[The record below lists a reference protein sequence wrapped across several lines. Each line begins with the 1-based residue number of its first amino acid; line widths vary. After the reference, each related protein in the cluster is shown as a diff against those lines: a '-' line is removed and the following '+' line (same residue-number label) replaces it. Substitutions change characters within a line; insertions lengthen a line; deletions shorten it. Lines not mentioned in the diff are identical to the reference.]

1 MSRPKGTERPFISC
15 SLTSSKKIHAK
26 RPSQPCD
33 RGVFFDRTMPI
44 VYNEQDIKEDCADGE
59 CHTNMAYTALYRVYR
74 PQTFQDVVG
83 QEHVTITLRNA
94 LREGRLS
101 HAYLFNGPRG
111 TGKTSAAK
119 IMSKAVNCEQPID
132 GEPCNECGSCR
143 AITSGSVTDVLEID
157 AASNRGVEEIR
168 DIRDKVKF
176 APSDVKY
183 KVYIIDEVHMLTT
196 EAFNALLKTL
206 EEPPSHV
213 IFILATT
220 EPHKLPATIISR
232 CQRFDF
238 HRIPLR
244 VMVDLLQKIC
254 QSQGVRVEE
263 QALQLVAKMAE
274 GGARD
279 ALSLLDQAISFS
291 RDEVKASDIM
301 QITGTVSQTYFS
313 VLARYIAER
322 DVAQVMEQF
331 DQVMVQGKDPEQF
344 LHDFLYYYRDM
355 LLLKTAP
362 QLEEIVERTMID
374 DQFAHVAELYGFPE
388 LYAAIETCN
397 QALSQLKWSTYARVL
412 VELTLVKMCQPVAQQ
427 AGSTAA
433 SAAPQV
439 NSEELTGMANRIRVL
454 EERLVMVMQGQVSL
468 PTQKSEEPRKAEPK
482 RVAAAGGGSRTSM
495 NRVREVAK
503 ALDENL
509 TRQVRGQW
517 SQILTDLKKVK
528 IQYQAW
534 LVNGQPVAAGSDAVV
549 VTFTSP
555 IHCDKTMEPELKGVV
570 ERVMLSALGKPL
582 QLLSIMEEEWQSVE
596 QQVGQKDSPAEEE
609 QDPFLAEAIKLV
621 GEELVEVKD

>member
-1 MSRPKGTERPFISC
+1 ME
-15 SLTSSKKIHAK
+15 
-26 RPSQPCD
+26 
-33 RGVFFDRTMPI
+33 
-44 VYNEQDIKEDCADGE
+44 EDCADGE

-94 LREGRLS
+94 LRESRLS

-119 IMSKAVNCEQPID
+119 IMAKAVNCEQPID
-132 GEPCNECGSCR
+132 GEPCNQCETCK
-143 AITSGSVTDVLEID
+143 AISNGSVTDVLEID

-176 APSDVKY
+176 APSDVRY

-238 HRIPLR
+238 HRIPLK
-244 VMVDLLQKIC
+244 VMVNLLQKIC
-254 QSQGVRVEE
+254 ESQEVRVEE

-279 ALSLLDQAISFS
+279 ALSLLDQAISYS
-291 RDEVKASDIM
+291 KDEVRASDIM
-301 QITGTVSQTYFS
+301 QITGTVAQTYFS
-313 VLARYIAER
+313 VLAHHIVRR

-374 DQFAHVAELYGFPE
+374 DQFAEVAKLYTLPD
-388 LYAAIETCN
+388 LYATIEMCN
-397 QALSQLKWSTYARVL
+397 AALAQLKWSTYARVL
-412 VELTLVKMCQPVAQQ
+412 VELTLVKLCQPSATQS
-427 AGSTAA
+427 GGAA
-433 SAAPQV
+433 AENAAPM
-439 NSEELTGMANRIRVL
+439 NNEELSGMSNRIRVL
-454 EERLVMVMQGQVSL
+454 EERLAQVLQGQVVI
-468 PTQKSEEPRKAEPK
+468 PGQPNAEEPRKVEP
-482 RVAAAGGGSRTSM
+482 RRIAAAAGGGSRTPI

-503 ALDENL
+503 TLDEDL

-549 VTFTSP
+549 VTFKSP
-555 IHCDKTMEPELKGVV
+555 IHCDKTMEPELRSVV
-570 ERVMLSALGKPL
+570 ERVMSNALGRPL
-582 QLLSIMEEEWQSVE
+582 QLLSVMEEEWQGVDE
-596 QQVGQKDSPAEEE
+596 QIGQKDESADDG

-621 GEELVEVKD
+621 GEGLVEVKD

>member
-1 MSRPKGTERPFISC
+1 
-15 SLTSSKKIHAK
+15 
-26 RPSQPCD
+26 
-33 RGVFFDRTMPI
+33 
-44 VYNEQDIKEDCADGE
+44 
-59 CHTNMAYTALYRVYR
+59 MAYTALYRVYR

-94 LREGRLS
+94 LRENRLS

-119 IMSKAVNCEQPID
+119 IMAKAVNCEQPID
-132 GEPCNECGSCR
+132 GEPCNQCDTCK
-143 AITSGSVTDVLEID
+143 AISNGSVTDVLEID

-176 APSDVKY
+176 APSDVRY

-238 HRIPLR
+238 HRIPLK
-244 VMVDLLQKIC
+244 VMVDLLQRIC
-254 QSQGVRVEE
+254 QSQGVQVEE

-279 ALSLLDQAISFS
+279 ALSLLDQAISYS
-291 RDEVKASDIM
+291 KDEVRASDIM
-301 QITGTVSQTYFS
+301 QITGTVAQSYFS
-313 VLARYIAER
+313 VLARHIAEN

-331 DQVMVQGKDPEQF
+331 DRVMVQGKDPEQF

-374 DQFAHVAELYGFPE
+374 DQFQEVAKLYSLPA

-397 QALSQLKWSTYARVL
+397 QSLSQLKWSTYARVL
-412 VELTLVKMCQPVAQQ
+412 VELTLVKMCQ
-427 AGSTAA
+427 SSAA
-433 SAAPQV
+433 SAPNTQAAAGGGGAAAAS
-439 NSEELTGMANRIRVL
+439 SEEWTAMAARLNAL
-454 EERLVMVMQGQVSL
+454 EEKLSQVLQGQISL
-468 PTQKSEEPRKAEPK
+468 PDQQKTEEPRKSEPR
-482 RVAAAGGGSRTSM
+482 RVVAAAAGGGSRTSM

-517 SQILTDLKKVK
+517 SQILNELKKVK

-534 LVNGQPVAAGSDAVV
+534 LVNGQPVAAGNDAVI
-549 VTFTSP
+549 VTFTSA

-570 ERVMLSALGKPL
+570 ERVMSTVLGRPL
-582 QLLSIMEEEWQSVE
+582 QLLSVMEEEWQSVD
-596 QQVGQKDSPAEEE
+596 QQTAQKDDPGGE
-609 QDPFLAEAIKLV
+609 QEDPFLAEAIKLV
-621 GEELVEVKD
+621 GEGLIEVKD

>member
-1 MSRPKGTERPFISC
+1 
-15 SLTSSKKIHAK
+15 
-26 RPSQPCD
+26 
-33 RGVFFDRTMPI
+33 
-44 VYNEQDIKEDCADGE
+44 
-59 CHTNMAYTALYRVYR
+59 MAYTALYRVYR

-433 SAAPQV
+433 SAAPEV

-454 EERLVMVMQGQVSL
+454 EERLVQVMQGQVSL

-495 NRVREVAK
+495 NRVRDVAK

-570 ERVMLSALGKPL
+570 ERVMLNILGKPL

-621 GEELVEVKD
+621 GEGLVEVKD

>member
-1 MSRPKGTERPFISC
+1 
-15 SLTSSKKIHAK
+15 
-26 RPSQPCD
+26 
-33 RGVFFDRTMPI
+33 
-44 VYNEQDIKEDCADGE
+44 
-59 CHTNMAYTALYRVYR
+59 MAYTALYRVYR
-74 PQTFQDVVG
+74 PKTFQDVVG

-94 LREGRLS
+94 LRENRLS

-119 IMSKAVNCEQPID
+119 IMAKAVNCEQPID
-132 GEPCNECGSCR
+132 GEPCNQCDTCK
-143 AITSGSVTDVLEID
+143 AISNGSVTDVLEID

-176 APSDVKY
+176 APSDVRY

-238 HRIPLR
+238 HRIPLK
-244 VMVDLLQKIC
+244 VMVDLLQRIC
-254 QSQGVRVEE
+254 QSQGVQVEE

-279 ALSLLDQAISFS
+279 ALSLLDQAISYS
-291 RDEVKASDIM
+291 KDEVRASDIM
-301 QITGTVSQTYFS
+301 QITGTVAQSYFS
-313 VLARYIAER
+313 VLARHIAEN

-331 DQVMVQGKDPEQF
+331 DRVMVQGKDPEQF

-374 DQFAHVAELYGFPE
+374 DQFQEVAKLYSLPA

-397 QALSQLKWSTYARVL
+397 QSLSQLKWSTYARVL
-412 VELTLVKMCQPVAQQ
+412 VELTLVKMCQSSAPNTQTT
-427 AGSTAA
+427 AGGGGAAAA
-433 SAAPQV
+433 S
-439 NSEELTGMANRIRVL
+439 SEEWTAMAARLNAL
-454 EERLVMVMQGQVSL
+454 EEKLSQVLQGQISL
-468 PTQKSEEPRKAEPK
+468 PGQQKTEEPRKSEPR
-482 RVAAAGGGSRTSM
+482 RVVAAAAGGGSRTSM

-517 SQILTDLKKVK
+517 SQILNELKKVK

-534 LVNGQPVAAGSDAVV
+534 LVNGQPVAAGNDAVI
-549 VTFTSP
+549 VTFTSA

-570 ERVMLSALGKPL
+570 ERVMSTVLGRPL
-582 QLLSIMEEEWQSVE
+582 QLLSVMEEEWQSVD
-596 QQVGQKDSPAEEE
+596 QQTAQKDDPGGE
-609 QDPFLAEAIKLV
+609 QEDPFLAEAIKLV
-621 GEELVEVKD
+621 GEGLIEVKD

>member
-1 MSRPKGTERPFISC
+1 ME
-15 SLTSSKKIHAK
+15 
-26 RPSQPCD
+26 
-33 RGVFFDRTMPI
+33 
-44 VYNEQDIKEDCADGE
+44 EDCADGE

-94 LREGRLS
+94 LRESRLS

-119 IMSKAVNCEQPID
+119 IMAKAVNCEQPID
-132 GEPCNECGSCR
+132 GEPCNQCETCK
-143 AITSGSVTDVLEID
+143 AISNGSVTDVLEID

-176 APSDVKY
+176 APSDVRY

-238 HRIPLR
+238 HRIPLK
-244 VMVDLLQKIC
+244 VMVNLLQKIC
-254 QSQGVRVEE
+254 ESQGVRVEE

-279 ALSLLDQAISFS
+279 ALSLLDQAISYS
-291 RDEVKASDIM
+291 KDEVRASDIM
-301 QITGTVSQTYFS
+301 QITGTVAQTYFS
-313 VLARYIAER
+313 VLAHHIVRR

-374 DQFAHVAELYGFPE
+374 DQFAEVAKLYTLPD
-388 LYAAIETCN
+388 LYATIEMCN
-397 QALSQLKWSTYARVL
+397 AALAQLKWSTYARVL
-412 VELTLVKMCQPVAQQ
+412 VELTLVKMCQPSATQD
-427 AGSTAA
+427 GGAA
-433 SAAPQV
+433 VENAAPI
-439 NSEELTGMANRIRVL
+439 NNEELSGMSNRIRVL
-454 EERLVMVMQGQVSL
+454 EERLAQVLQGQVVIPGQPSA
-468 PTQKSEEPRKAEPK
+468 EEPRKVEP
-482 RVAAAGGGSRTSM
+482 RRIAGAAGGGSRTPI

-503 ALDENL
+503 TLDEDL

-549 VTFTSP
+549 VTFKSP
-555 IHCDKTMEPELKGVV
+555 IHCDKTMEPELRGVV
-570 ERVMLSALGKPL
+570 ERVMSNALGRPL
-582 QLLSIMEEEWQSVE
+582 QLLSVMEEEWQGVDE
-596 QQVGQKDSPAEEE
+596 QIGQKDESADDG

-621 GEELVEVKD
+621 GEGLVEVKD

>member
-1 MSRPKGTERPFISC
+1 
-15 SLTSSKKIHAK
+15 
-26 RPSQPCD
+26 
-33 RGVFFDRTMPI
+33 
-44 VYNEQDIKEDCADGE
+44 
-59 CHTNMAYTALYRVYR
+59 MAYTALYRVYR
-74 PQTFQDVVG
+74 PQKFEDVVG
-83 QEHVTITLRNA
+83 QEHVTTTLRNA

-119 IMSKAVNCEQPID
+119 IMSKAVNCEQPRD
-132 GEPCNECGSCR
+132 GEPCNECSTCK
-143 AITSGSVTDVLEID
+143 AISNGSVTDVLEID

-213 IFILATT
+213 LFILATT

-238 HRIPLR
+238 HRIPLQ
-244 VMVDLLQKIC
+244 VMVNLLKRIC
-254 QSQGVRVEE
+254 ESQEVRVED

-291 RDEVKASDIM
+291 QDEVRASDIM
-301 QITGTVSQTYFS
+301 QITGTVAQGYFS
-313 VLARYIAER
+313 VLAQHIIER
-322 DVAQVMEQF
+322 DVAKVMEQF

-355 LLLKTAP
+355 LLLKAAP
-362 QLEEIVERTMID
+362 RLEEIVERTMLD
-374 DQFAHVAELYGFPE
+374 DQFEQVAQRYTLPD
-388 LYAAIETCN
+388 LYAKIEVCN

-412 VELTLVKMCQPVAQQ
+412 VELTLVKLCQPVEQ
-427 AGSTAA
+427 TAA
-433 SAAPQV
+433 VTNQAVAGAV
-439 NSEELTGMANRIRVL
+439 HSEGKDNAGLSDRIRVL
-454 EERLVMVMQGQVSL
+454 EERLAQVMQGQVSIQV
-468 PTQKSEEPRKAEPK
+468 PTKAEESRKAEP
-482 RVAAAGGGSRTSM
+482 RRTNTGNSSSRTPM
-495 NRVREVAK
+495 NKVREVAK
-503 ALDENL
+503 ALDQNL
-509 TRQVRGQW
+509 TRQVQGKW
-517 SQILTDLKKVK
+517 SQILVDLKKIK
-528 IQYQAW
+528 IQHQAW
-534 LVNGQPVAAGSDAVV
+534 LVNGQPVAAGADAVV
-549 VTFTSP
+549 VTFKSP
-555 IHCDKTMEPELKGVV
+555 IHCDKTMEPELKSVV
-570 ERVMLSALGKPL
+570 ERVMQSALGRPL
-582 QLLSIMEEEWQSVE
+582 QLLSVMEEEWQSVE
-596 QQVGQKDSPAEEE
+596 QTSAQSDAPVEEE

-621 GEELVEVKD
+621 GEGLVEVKD

>member
-1 MSRPKGTERPFISC
+1 
-15 SLTSSKKIHAK
+15 
-26 RPSQPCD
+26 
-33 RGVFFDRTMPI
+33 
-44 VYNEQDIKEDCADGE
+44 
-59 CHTNMAYTALYRVYR
+59 MAYTALYRVYR

-94 LREGRLS
+94 LRESRLS

-119 IMSKAVNCEQPID
+119 IMAKAVNCEQPID
-132 GEPCNECGSCR
+132 GEPCNQCDTCK
-143 AITSGSVTDVLEID
+143 AISNGSVTDVLEID

-238 HRIPLR
+238 HRIPLK
-244 VMVDLLQKIC
+244 VMVDLLRRIC
-254 QSQGVRVEE
+254 ESQGVRVEE

-279 ALSLLDQAISFS
+279 ALSLLDQAISYS
-291 RDEVKASDIM
+291 KDEVRASDLM
-301 QITGTVSQTYFS
+301 QITGTVAQSYFS
-313 VLARYIAER
+313 VLAQHIAKR

-374 DQFAHVAELYGFPE
+374 DQFAEVAKMYTLPE
-388 LYAAIETCN
+388 LYATIEICN
-397 QALSQLKWSTYARVL
+397 QALAQLKWSTYARVL
-412 VELTLVKMCQPVAQQ
+412 VELTLVKMCQPAAQGVGAAVA
-427 AGSTAA
+427 AA
-433 SAAPQV
+433 SEAAPM
-439 NSEELTGMANRIRVL
+439 NHDELSGMSNRIRVL
-454 EERLVMVMQGQVSL
+454 EERLEQVLQGQIIASGQ
-468 PTQKSEEPRKAEPK
+468 PKAEETRKEPRRIAS
-482 RVAAAGGGSRTSM
+482 AAGGSRTPL

-555 IHCDKTMEPELKGVV
+555 IHCDKTMEPELRSVV
-570 ERVMLSALGKPL
+570 ERVMSNALGRPL
-582 QLLSIMEEEWQSVE
+582 QLLSVMEEEWQGVDV
-596 QQVGQKDSPAEEE
+596 QVGQKDAPDENE

-621 GEELVEVKD
+621 GEGLVEVKD

>member
-1 MSRPKGTERPFISC
+1 
-15 SLTSSKKIHAK
+15 
-26 RPSQPCD
+26 
-33 RGVFFDRTMPI
+33 
-44 VYNEQDIKEDCADGE
+44 
-59 CHTNMAYTALYRVYR
+59 MAYTALYRVYR

-94 LREGRLS
+94 LRESRLS

-119 IMSKAVNCEQPID
+119 IMAKAVNCEQPID
-132 GEPCNECGSCR
+132 GEPCNQCETCK
-143 AITSGSVTDVLEID
+143 AISNGSVTDVLEID

-176 APSDVKY
+176 APSDVRY

-238 HRIPLR
+238 HRIPLK
-244 VMVDLLQKIC
+244 VMVNLLQKIC
-254 QSQGVRVEE
+254 ESQGVRVEE

-279 ALSLLDQAISFS
+279 ALSLLDQAISYS
-291 RDEVKASDIM
+291 QDEVRASDIM
-301 QITGTVSQTYFS
+301 QITGTVAQTYFS
-313 VLARYIAER
+313 VLARHIVER

-374 DQFAHVAELYGFPE
+374 DQFAEVAKLYSLPD
-388 LYAAIETCN
+388 LYATIEMCN
-397 QALSQLKWSTYARVL
+397 AALAQLKWSTYARVL
-412 VELTLVKMCQPVAQQ
+412 VELTLVKMCQPSGAQ
-427 AGSTAA
+427 GGGAA
-433 SAAPQV
+433 ILDAAPM
-439 NSEELTGMANRIRVL
+439 NSEELSGMSNRIRIL
-454 EERLVMVMQGQVSL
+454 EERLAQVLQGQVMIPGQPSV
-468 PTQKSEEPRKAEPK
+468 EEPRKVEP
-482 RVAAAGGGSRTSM
+482 RRIAAAAGGGSRTPI

-503 ALDENL
+503 NLDENL

-534 LVNGQPVAAGSDAVV
+534 LVNGQPVAAGNDAVV
-549 VTFTSP
+549 VIFKSP
-555 IHCDKTMEPELKGVV
+555 IHCDKTMEPELRSVV
-570 ERVMLSALGKPL
+570 ERVMSNALGRQL
-582 QLLSIMEEEWQSVE
+582 QLLSVMEEEWQGVDE
-596 QQVGQKDSPAEEE
+596 QVGQRDEAVEEG
-609 QDPFLAEAIKLV
+609 QDPFLTEAIRLV
-621 GEELVEVKD
+621 GEGLVEVKD

>member
-1 MSRPKGTERPFISC
+1 
-15 SLTSSKKIHAK
+15 
-26 RPSQPCD
+26 
-33 RGVFFDRTMPI
+33 
-44 VYNEQDIKEDCADGE
+44 VYNETDMEEDCADGE
-59 CHTNMAYTALYRVYR
+59 CRTNMAYTALYRVYR
-74 PQTFQDVVG
+74 PQTFRDVVG

-94 LREGRLS
+94 LREGRFS

-119 IMSKAVNCEQPID
+119 IMSKAVNCERPVD

-238 HRIPLR
+238 HRIPLK

-279 ALSLLDQAISFS
+279 ALSLLDQAISYS
-291 RDEVKASDIM
+291 RDEVRASDIM

-313 VLARYIAER
+313 VLARSIAER
-322 DVAQVMEQF
+322 DVARVMEQF

-362 QLEEIVERTMID
+362 QLEEIVERTMVD
-374 DQFAHVAELYGFPE
+374 DQFAEVAQLYGFPE

-427 AGSTAA
+427 PGTA
-433 SAAPQV
+433 SPAPQM
-439 NSEELTGMANRIRVL
+439 NSEELAGMANRIRVL
-454 EERLVMVMQGQVSL
+454 EERLMQVIQGQASL
-468 PTQKSEEPRKAEPK
+468 PAQRAEEPRKAEPK
-482 RVAAAGGGSRTSM
+482 RVAAAGGGSRTPM
-495 NRVREVAK
+495 NKVREAAK

-534 LVNGQPVAAGSDAVV
+534 LVNGQPVAVGRDAVV

-570 ERVMLSALGKPL
+570 EQVMQNVLGRPL
-582 QLLSIMEEEWQSVE
+582 QLLSIMEEEWQSAE
-596 QQVGQKDSPAEEE
+596 QQAGQKDGPAEEE
-609 QDPFLAEAIKLV
+609 QDPFLTEAIKLV
-621 GEELVEVKD
+621 GEGLVEVKD

>member
-1 MSRPKGTERPFISC
+1 
-15 SLTSSKKIHAK
+15 
-26 RPSQPCD
+26 
-33 RGVFFDRTMPI
+33 
-44 VYNEQDIKEDCADGE
+44 
-59 CHTNMAYTALYRVYR
+59 MAYTALYRVYR

-94 LREGRLS
+94 LRENRLS

-119 IMSKAVNCEQPID
+119 IMAKAVNCEQPID
-132 GEPCNECGSCR
+132 GEPCNQCDTCK
-143 AITSGSVTDVLEID
+143 AISNGSVTDVLEID

-176 APSDVKY
+176 APSDVRY

-238 HRIPLR
+238 HRIPLK
-244 VMVDLLQKIC
+244 VMVDLLQRIC
-254 QSQGVRVEE
+254 QSQGVQVEE

-279 ALSLLDQAISFS
+279 ALSLLDQAISYS
-291 RDEVKASDIM
+291 KDEVRASDIM
-301 QITGTVSQTYFS
+301 QITGTVAQSYFS
-313 VLARYIAER
+313 VLARHIAEN

-331 DQVMVQGKDPEQF
+331 DRVMVQGKDPEQF

-374 DQFAHVAELYGFPE
+374 DQFQEVAKLYSLPA

-397 QALSQLKWSTYARVL
+397 QSLSQLKWSTYARVL
-412 VELTLVKMCQPVAQQ
+412 VELTLVKMCQ
-427 AGSTAA
+427 SSAA
-433 SAAPQV
+433 SSPNTQTTAGGGGAAAAS
-439 NSEELTGMANRIRVL
+439 SEEWTAMAARLNAL
-454 EERLVMVMQGQVSL
+454 EERLSQVLQGQISL
-468 PTQKSEEPRKAEPK
+468 PGQQKTEEPRKSEPR
-482 RVAAAGGGSRTSM
+482 RVVAAAAGGGSRTSM

-517 SQILTDLKKVK
+517 SQILNELKKVK

-534 LVNGQPVAAGSDAVV
+534 LVNGQPVAAGNDAVI
-549 VTFTSP
+549 VTFTSA

-570 ERVMLSALGKPL
+570 ERVMSTVLGRPL
-582 QLLSIMEEEWQSVE
+582 QLLSVMEEEWQSVD
-596 QQVGQKDSPAEEE
+596 QQTAQKDDPGGE
-609 QDPFLAEAIKLV
+609 QEDPFLAEAIKLV
-621 GEELVEVKD
+621 GEGLIEVKD

>member
-1 MSRPKGTERPFISC
+1 
-15 SLTSSKKIHAK
+15 
-26 RPSQPCD
+26 
-33 RGVFFDRTMPI
+33 
-44 VYNEQDIKEDCADGE
+44 
-59 CHTNMAYTALYRVYR
+59 MAYTALYRVYR

-94 LREGRLS
+94 LRESRLS

-119 IMSKAVNCEQPID
+119 IMAKAVNCEQPID
-132 GEPCNECGSCR
+132 GEPCNQCETCK
-143 AITSGSVTDVLEID
+143 AISTGSVTDVLEID

-176 APSDVKY
+176 APSDVRY

-238 HRIPLR
+238 HRIPLK
-244 VMVDLLQKIC
+244 VMVNLLQKIC
-254 QSQGVRVEE
+254 ESQEVRVEE

-279 ALSLLDQAISFS
+279 ALSLLDQAISYS
-291 RDEVKASDIM
+291 KDEVRASDIM
-301 QITGTVSQTYFS
+301 QITGTVAQTYFS
-313 VLARYIAER
+313 VLAHHIVRR

-374 DQFAHVAELYGFPE
+374 DQFAEVAKLYTLPD
-388 LYAAIETCN
+388 LYATIEMCN
-397 QALSQLKWSTYARVL
+397 AALAQLKWSTYARVL
-412 VELTLVKMCQPVAQQ
+412 VELTLVKLCQPSATQS
-427 AGSTAA
+427 GGAA
-433 SAAPQV
+433 AENAAPM
-439 NSEELTGMANRIRVL
+439 NNEELSGMSNRIRVL
-454 EERLVMVMQGQVSL
+454 EERLAQVLQGQVVI
-468 PTQKSEEPRKAEPK
+468 PGQPNAEEPRKVEP
-482 RVAAAGGGSRTSM
+482 RRIASAAGGGSRTPI

-503 ALDENL
+503 TLDEDL

-549 VTFTSP
+549 VTFKSP
-555 IHCDKTMEPELKGVV
+555 IHCDKTMEPELRSVV
-570 ERVMLSALGKPL
+570 ERVMSNALGRPL
-582 QLLSIMEEEWQSVE
+582 QLLSVMEEEWQGVDE
-596 QQVGQKDSPAEEE
+596 QIGQKDESADDG

-621 GEELVEVKD
+621 GEGLVEVKD

>member
-1 MSRPKGTERPFISC
+1 
-15 SLTSSKKIHAK
+15 
-26 RPSQPCD
+26 
-33 RGVFFDRTMPI
+33 
-44 VYNEQDIKEDCADGE
+44 
-59 CHTNMAYTALYRVYR
+59 MAYTALYRVYR

-238 HRIPLR
+238 HRIPLK
-244 VMVDLLQKIC
+244 VMVNLLQKIC
-254 QSQGVRVEE
+254 LSQGVRVEE

-291 RDEVKASDIM
+291 RDEVRASDIM

-313 VLARYIAER
+313 VLARSIAER

-331 DQVMVQGKDPEQF
+331 DQIMVQGKDPEQF

-374 DQFAHVAELYGFPE
+374 DQFSHVAELYGFPE
-388 LYAAIETCN
+388 LYEAIETCN

-412 VELTLVKMCQPVAQQ
+412 VELTLVKLCQPTAQQ
-427 AGSTAA
+427 AGAPAA
-433 SAAPQV
+433 AAVQV
-439 NSEELTGMANRIRVL
+439 NHEEVNGMANRIRVL
-454 EERLVMVMQGQVSL
+454 EERLTQVLQGQVSL
-468 PTQKSEEPRKAEPK
+468 PTQKSEEPRKVEPK
-482 RVAAAGGGSRTSM
+482 RIAAAGGGSRTSM

-503 ALDENL
+503 AMDENL

-534 LVNGQPVAAGSDAVV
+534 LVNGQPVAASSDSVV

-570 ERVMLSALGKPL
+570 ERVLQSVLGRPL

-596 QQVGQKDSPAEEE
+596 QQVGQKDTPAEEQ
-609 QDPFLAEAIKLV
+609 QDPFLTEAIKLV
-621 GEELVEVKD
+621 GEDLVEVKD

>member
-1 MSRPKGTERPFISC
+1 
-15 SLTSSKKIHAK
+15 
-26 RPSQPCD
+26 
-33 RGVFFDRTMPI
+33 
-44 VYNEQDIKEDCADGE
+44 
-59 CHTNMAYTALYRVYR
+59 
-74 PQTFQDVVG
+74 
-83 QEHVTITLRNA
+83 
-94 LREGRLS
+94 
-101 HAYLFNGPRG
+101 
-111 TGKTSAAK
+111 
-119 IMSKAVNCEQPID
+119 
-132 GEPCNECGSCR
+132 
-143 AITSGSVTDVLEID
+143 
-157 AASNRGVEEIR
+157 
-168 DIRDKVKF
+168 
-176 APSDVKY
+176 
-183 KVYIIDEVHMLTT
+183 
-196 EAFNALLKTL
+196 
-206 EEPPSHV
+206 
-213 IFILATT
+213 
-220 EPHKLPATIISR
+220 
-232 CQRFDF
+232 
-238 HRIPLR
+238 
-244 VMVDLLQKIC
+244 
-254 QSQGVRVEE
+254 
-263 QALQLVAKMAE
+263 
-274 GGARD
+274 
-279 ALSLLDQAISFS
+279 
-291 RDEVKASDIM
+291 
-301 QITGTVSQTYFS
+301 
-313 VLARYIAER
+313 
-322 DVAQVMEQF
+322 
-331 DQVMVQGKDPEQF
+331 
-344 LHDFLYYYRDM
+344 
-355 LLLKTAP
+355 
-362 QLEEIVERTMID
+362 MID

-582 QLLSIMEEEWQSVE
+582 QLLSIMEEEWHSVE

>member
-1 MSRPKGTERPFISC
+1 
-15 SLTSSKKIHAK
+15 
-26 RPSQPCD
+26 
-33 RGVFFDRTMPI
+33 
-44 VYNEQDIKEDCADGE
+44 
-59 CHTNMAYTALYRVYR
+59 MAYTALYRVYR

-94 LREGRLS
+94 LRENRLS

-119 IMSKAVNCEQPID
+119 IMAKAVNCEQPID
-132 GEPCNECGSCR
+132 GEPCNQCETCK
-143 AITSGSVTDVLEID
+143 AISNGSVTDVLEID

-238 HRIPLR
+238 HRIPLK
-244 VMVDLLQKIC
+244 VMVNLLQRIC
-254 QSQGVRVEE
+254 QSQGVQVEE

-279 ALSLLDQAISFS
+279 ALSLLDQAISYS
-291 RDEVKASDIM
+291 KDQVRASDIM
-301 QITGTVSQTYFS
+301 QITGTVAQSYFS
-313 VLARYIAER
+313 VLARYIAQN

-331 DQVMVQGKDPEQF
+331 DRVMVQGKDPEQF

-374 DQFAHVAELYGFPE
+374 DQFQEVAKLYSLPA
-388 LYAAIETCN
+388 LYATIETCN

-412 VELTLVKMCQPVAQQ
+412 VELTLVKLCQPNAQVA
-427 AGSTAA
+427 AATSGTAPA
-433 SAAPQV
+433 VS
-439 NSEELTGMANRIRVL
+439 NEELTAMATRLSALEQRLNQVL
-454 EERLVMVMQGQVSL
+454 QGQVSL
-468 PTQKSEEPRKAEPK
+468 PGQQKSEEPRKSEP
-482 RVAAAGGGSRTSM
+482 RRVVAAAGGGSRTPL

-517 SQILTDLKKVK
+517 SQILTELKKIK

-534 LVNGQPVAAGSDAVV
+534 LVNGQPVAAGNDAVI
-549 VTFTSP
+549 VTFSSA

-570 ERVMLSALGKPL
+570 ERVMSTVLGRPL
-582 QLLSIMEEEWQSVE
+582 QLLSVMEEEWQGID
-596 QQVGQKDSPAEEE
+596 QQAAAQKDGPATE
-609 QDPFLAEAIKLV
+609 QEDPFLAEAIKLV
-621 GEELVEVKD
+621 GEGLIEVKD

>member
-1 MSRPKGTERPFISC
+1 
-15 SLTSSKKIHAK
+15 
-26 RPSQPCD
+26 
-33 RGVFFDRTMPI
+33 
-44 VYNEQDIKEDCADGE
+44 
-59 CHTNMAYTALYRVYR
+59 MAYTALYRVYR
-74 PQTFQDVVG
+74 PQMFQDVVG

-94 LREGRLS
+94 LRESRLS

-119 IMSKAVNCEQPID
+119 IMARAVNCEQPID
-132 GEPCNECGSCR
+132 GEPCNQCETCK
-143 AITSGSVTDVLEID
+143 AISNGSVTDVLEID

-176 APSDVKY
+176 APSDVRY

-238 HRIPLR
+238 HRIPLK
-244 VMVDLLQKIC
+244 VMVNLLQKIC
-254 QSQGVRVEE
+254 ESQGVRVEE

-279 ALSLLDQAISFS
+279 ALSLLDQAISYS
-291 RDEVKASDIM
+291 KDEVRASDIM
-301 QITGTVSQTYFS
+301 QITGTVAQTYFS
-313 VLARYIAER
+313 VLAHHIVRR

-374 DQFAHVAELYGFPE
+374 DQFAEVAKLYTLPD
-388 LYAAIETCN
+388 LYATIEMCN
-397 QALSQLKWSTYARVL
+397 AALAQLKWSTYARVL
-412 VELTLVKMCQPVAQQ
+412 VELTLVKMCQPSATQGGGAVVEN
-427 AGSTAA
+427 
-433 SAAPQV
+433 AAPM
-439 NSEELTGMANRIRVL
+439 NNEELSGMSNRIRVL
-454 EERLVMVMQGQVSL
+454 EERLAQVLQGQVMI
-468 PTQKSEEPRKAEPK
+468 PGQPNAEEPRKVEP
-482 RVAAAGGGSRTSM
+482 RRIAAAAGGGSRTPI

-503 ALDENL
+503 TLDENL

-549 VTFTSP
+549 VTFKSP
-555 IHCDKTMEPELKGVV
+555 IHCDKTMKPELRSVV
-570 ERVMLSALGKPL
+570 ERVMSNALGRPL
-582 QLLSIMEEEWQSVE
+582 QLLSVMEEEWQGVDE
-596 QQVGQKDSPAEEE
+596 QIGQKDETADDG

-621 GEELVEVKD
+621 GEGLVEVKD

>member
-1 MSRPKGTERPFISC
+1 
-15 SLTSSKKIHAK
+15 
-26 RPSQPCD
+26 
-33 RGVFFDRTMPI
+33 
-44 VYNEQDIKEDCADGE
+44 
-59 CHTNMAYTALYRVYR
+59 MAYTALYRVYR

-132 GEPCNECGSCR
+132 GEPCNECGTCR
-143 AITSGSVTDVLEID
+143 AIMSGSVTDVLEID

-238 HRIPLR
+238 HRIPLK
-244 VMVDLLQKIC
+244 VMVDLLQRIC

-279 ALSLLDQAISFS
+279 ALSLLDQAISYS
-291 RDEVKASDIM
+291 RDEVRASDIM

-313 VLARYIAER
+313 VLARHIAER
-322 DVAQVMEQF
+322 DVAKVMEQF

-362 QLEEIVERTMID
+362 GLEEIVERTMID
-374 DQFAHVAELYGFPE
+374 DQFASVAELYGFPE

-397 QALSQLKWSTYARVL
+397 QALAQLKWSTYARVL
-412 VELTLVKMCQPVAQQ
+412 VELTLVKLCQPVAQQ
-427 AGSTAA
+427 AGAA
-433 SAAPQV
+433 AVVVAPQ
-439 NSEELTGMANRIRVL
+439 SGEEDLAGMANRIRVL
-454 EERLVMVMQGQVSL
+454 EERLMQVMQGQVSI
-468 PTQKSEEPRKAEPK
+468 PAQKAEEPRKAEPK
-482 RVAAAGGGSRTSM
+482 RVVAAGGGSRTPM
-495 NRVREVAK
+495 NKVREVAK
-503 ALDENL
+503 SMDENL

-555 IHCDKTMEPELKGVV
+555 IHCDKTMEPELKSVV
-570 ERVMLSALGKPL
+570 ERVMQNVLGRPL
-582 QLLSIMEEEWQSVE
+582 HLLSVMEEEWQSVE
-596 QQVGQKDSPAEEE
+596 QHSGPKDAAAEEE

-621 GEELVEVKD
+621 GESLVEVKD

>member
-1 MSRPKGTERPFISC
+1 
-15 SLTSSKKIHAK
+15 
-26 RPSQPCD
+26 
-33 RGVFFDRTMPI
+33 
-44 VYNEQDIKEDCADGE
+44 
-59 CHTNMAYTALYRVYR
+59 MAYTALYRVYR

-132 GEPCNECGSCR
+132 GEPCNECGTCR
-143 AITSGSVTDVLEID
+143 AISSGSVTDVLEID

-238 HRIPLR
+238 HRIPLK
-244 VMVDLLQKIC
+244 VMVNLLQRIC

-279 ALSLLDQAISFS
+279 ALSLLDQAISYS
-291 RDEVKASDIM
+291 RDEVRASDIM

-313 VLARYIAER
+313 VLARHIAER

-331 DQVMVQGKDPEQF
+331 DRIMVQGKDPEQF
-344 LHDFLYYYRDM
+344 LQDFMYYYRDM

-362 QLEEIVERTMID
+362 QLEEIVERTLID
-374 DQFAHVAELYGFPE
+374 DQFARVAELYGFPE

-412 VELTLVKMCQPVAQQ
+412 VELTLVKMCQPAVQQ
-427 AGSTAA
+427 AGAAA
-433 SAAPQV
+433 SAAVQA
-439 NSEELTGMANRIRVL
+439 NSEELVGMANRIRHL
-454 EERLVMVMQGQVSL
+454 EERLALLMQGQASL
-468 PTQKSEEPRKAEPK
+468 PTVKAEPK
-482 RVAAAGGGSRTSM
+482 RVAAAGGGSRTAM
-495 NRVREVAK
+495 NKVREVAR

-555 IHCDKTMEPELKGVV
+555 IHCDKTMEPELKGMV
-570 ERVMLSALGKPL
+570 ERVLLKALGRPL
-582 QLLSIMEEEWQSVE
+582 QLLSIMEEEWQSIE
-596 QQVGQKDSPAEEE
+596 QQVGQKEGPAQEE

-621 GEELVEVKD
+621 GEALVEVKD